1 MNQSKRYLQIFRLN
15 HGLNFCF
22 RRGFKFLIIIRGWTH
37 PSPFASKTKKK
48 HKKENVHT
56 IGIRKNNNNNHK
68 NNKVSAW
75 GQPTPTHTHTRRS
88 RPQHKV
94 TTAFI
99 LLRFPFLQTF
109 WQARNFFVVLLVAE
123 NRGCAWIRKLYLGQI
138 WMSIFSHLRN
148 SWRGFWHVVVAVCW
162 SDCFTQNH
170 LSLFCHFIT
179 EQTALFGRGRA
190 RPKTCLLCASVCE
203 LGPQKD
209 LPKEWYA
216 GGCRVA
222 FKF

>member
-1 MNQSKRYLQIFRLN
+1 MSTPLESETTTTTTKTTKSVLGANQHQ
-15 HGLNFCF
+15 
-22 RRGFKFLIIIRGWTH
+22 
-37 PSPFASKTKKK
+37 
-48 HKKENVHT
+48 
-56 IGIRKNNNNNHK
+56 
-68 NNKVSAW
+68 
-75 GQPTPTHTHTRRS
+75 HTHTRRS

-94 TTAFI
+94 TTAFV